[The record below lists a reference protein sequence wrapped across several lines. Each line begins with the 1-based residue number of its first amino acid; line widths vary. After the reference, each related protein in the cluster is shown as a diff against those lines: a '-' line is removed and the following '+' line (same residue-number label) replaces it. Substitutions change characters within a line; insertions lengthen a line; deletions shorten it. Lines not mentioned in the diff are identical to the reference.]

1 MNFARDTSLRNQ
13 LLCWLLLPL
22 GGIWI
27 LTACGAYF
35 LAEHF
40 ANNTF
45 DRELLNSADS
55 VIARLRSD
63 PVKIWV
69 DMPPAAQAIL
79 RHNNRDKIYYQVLKP
94 DGTRISGDA
103 ILPKPVR
110 PFESPVPSFRYAK
123 LNGQDVRIVRVKANL
138 EGREDKMV
146 SVQVAMTLNA
156 LREMTQQILLSIL
169 VPQIFMICLSALCV
183 SYGIKRGLIPL
194 SKLEKALSSRSQF
207 DLTPVESSETPA
219 EMKPVV
225 SAINIL
231 LDKLRND
238 LEQQQRFVA
247 NAAHQFRTPLAG
259 LKTYIY
265 AAKRL
270 PGDPRMTEMLEKI
283 ESGVD
288 RLTHLANKLLTLA
301 KAEPQI
307 GNASHQPVDLNF
319 VASEMTADFVSEA
332 LPKGMD
338 LTFVSS
344 DKPAMIL
351 GELTD
356 LAELT
361 SNLIENAVIYTQ
373 SGGNITV
380 RVSNGDAVRLMVQDN
395 GPGIPAEEREKV
407 FERFYRVLG
416 TAAPGSGLGLP
427 IVQEIATAHKATV
440 EISECTSGKGTK
452 VTVTFPCAPKL
463 NSNNDKNKSSSDS

>member
-1 MNFARDTSLRNQ
+1 MKSASDPSLRSQ

-22 GGIWI
+22 AGIW
-27 LTACGAYF
+27 LMTACGAYF

-79 RHNNRDKIYYQVLKP
+79 RHNFRDKIYYQVLKP

-103 ILPKPVR
+103 VLPKPIR
-110 PFESPVPSFRYAK
+110 KFDSPVPSFRNAK
-123 LNGQDVRIVRVKANL
+123 LNGQDVRMVRVKATL
-138 EGREDKMV
+138 PGREEQVVM
-146 SVQVAMTLNA
+146 VQVAQTLNA
-156 LREMTQQILLSIL
+156 LHEMTQQILLSI
-169 VPQIFMICLSALCV
+169 VIPQIFMIFFGAMCV
-183 SYGIKRGLIPL
+183 SYGITRGLIPL
-194 SKLEKALSSRSQF
+194 SRLEKALSSRSQF
-207 DLTPVESSETPA
+207 DLTPVDTTETPI
-219 EMKPVV
+219 EIRPLVY
-225 SAINIL
+225 SINTL
-231 LDKLRND
+231 LDKLRED
-238 LEQQQRFVA
+238 IDQQQRFVA

-270 PGDPRMTEMLEKI
+270 PSDPRMIEMLDKI

-301 KAEPQI
+301 KAEPQL
-307 GNASHQPVDLNF
+307 GSENHQAVDLNF

-332 LPKGMD
+332 LPKGME
-338 LTFVSS
+338 LNFVSS
-344 DKPAMIL
+344 DKPAMVY
-351 GELTD
+351 GELAD

-373 SGGNITV
+373 KGGNVTV

-395 GPGIPAEEREKV
+395 GPGIPSEEREKV

-427 IVQEIATAHKATV
+427 IVKEIATAHNATV
-440 EISECTSGKGTK
+440 EITDCISGKGTT
-452 VTVTFPCAPKL
+452 VTVTFPCAPKP
-463 NSNNDKNKSSSDS
+463 NGSKQKVIQDS

>member
-1 MNFARDTSLRNQ
+1 MKSASDTSLKYQ

-22 GGIWI
+22 GGIW
-27 LTACGAYF
+27 LFTACGAYF

-79 RHNNRDKIYYQVLKP
+79 RHNYRDKIYYQVLKP

-103 ILPKPVR
+103 VLPKPVR
-110 PFESPVPSFRYAK
+110 SFDSPVPSFRYAK
-123 LNGQDVRIVRVKANL
+123 LDGKDVRIVRVKANL
-138 EGREDKMV
+138 EGHEEKV
-146 SVQVAMTLNA
+146 VLVQVAMTLNA
-156 LREMTQQILLSIL
+156 LHDMSNQILLSIVL
-169 VPQIFMICLSALCV
+169 PQIFMIFLGALCV

-194 SKLEKALSSRSQF
+194 SKLEKALSARSQF

-219 EMKPVV
+219 EIKPLVN
-225 SAINIL
+225 AINVL
-231 LDKLRND
+231 LVKLRDD

-270 PGDPRMTEMLEKI
+270 PADPRMSEMLDKI

-301 KAEPQI
+301 KAEPQM
-307 GNASHQPVDLNF
+307 GSENHQTVDLNF

-332 LPKGMD
+332 LPKGME

-344 DKPAMIL
+344 DKPAMVY

-373 SGGNITV
+373 EGGNVTV

-427 IVQEIATAHKATV
+427 IVKEIAAAHKATV
-440 EISECTSGKGTK
+440 EITGCPSGNGTT
-452 VTVTFPCAPKL
+452 VTVTFPCAAK
-463 NSNNDKNKSSSDS
+463 SNGPSKQKPHQNT

>member
-1 MNFARDTSLRNQ
+1 MKSARDPSLRSQ

-27 LTACGAYF
+27 LTAWGAYF

-79 RHNNRDKIYYQVLKP
+79 RHNFRDKIYYQVLKP

-103 ILPKPVR
+103 VLPKPLHK
-110 PFESPVPSFRYAK
+110 FDSPVPSFRYAK
-123 LNGQDVRIVRVKANL
+123 QDGQDVRIVRVKANL
-138 EGREDKMV
+138 PGHEEQVVM
-146 SVQVAMTLNA
+146 VQVAQTLNA
-156 LREMTQQILLSIL
+156 LHEMTQQILLSIII
-169 VPQIFMICLSALCV
+169 PQIFMILLGAMCV
-183 SYGIKRGLIPL
+183 SSGIRRGLIPL
-194 SKLEKALSSRSQF
+194 SKLEKALSARSQF
-207 DLTPVESSETPA
+207 DLTPVESSETPI
-219 EMKPVV
+219 EIKPLVN
-225 SAINIL
+225 SINCL
-231 LDKLRND
+231 LDKLRED
-238 LEQQQRFVA
+238 IEQQQRFVA

-270 PGDPRMTEMLEKI
+270 PADPRMIEMLNKI

-288 RLTHLANKLLTLA
+288 RLTHLSNKLLTLA
-301 KAEPQI
+301 KAEPQM
-307 GNASHQPVDLNF
+307 GSENHQTVDLNF
-319 VASEMTADFVSEA
+319 VASEMTTDFVSEA

-338 LTFVSS
+338 LNFVSS
-344 DKPAMIL
+344 DKPAMVY
-351 GELTD
+351 GELAD

-373 SGGNITV
+373 QGGNVTV
-380 RVSNGDAVRLMVQDN
+380 RVSNGDAVRLIVQDN
-395 GPGIPAEEREKV
+395 GPGIPTEEREKV

-416 TAAPGSGLGLP
+416 TAAQGSGLGLP
-427 IVQEIATAHKATV
+427 IVKEIATAHKATV
-440 EISECTSGKGTK
+440 EITDCPSGKGTT
-452 VTVTFPCAPKL
+452 VTVTFPCAPK
-463 NSNNDKNKSSSDS
+463 SNGKNQ

>member
-1 MNFARDTSLRNQ
+1 MRFAPDSSLRSQ

-22 GGIWI
+22 GLIWL

-40 ANNTF
+40 ANNAF

-55 VIARLRSD
+55 VVARLRSD

-79 RHNNRDKIYYQVLKP
+79 RHNYRDRIYYQVLNP

-103 ILPKPVR
+103 ILPKPIR
-110 PFESPVPSFRYAK
+110 NFDSPVPSFRYAK
-123 LNGQDVRIVRVKANL
+123 LDGQDVRIVRVKANL
-138 EGREDKMV
+138 PGHADQMV
-146 SVQVAMTLNA
+146 LVQVATTLNA
-156 LREMTQQILLSIL
+156 LHEMSQQIFLSIL
-169 VPQIFMICLSALCV
+169 FPELFMIIFGALSV

-194 SKLEKALSSRSQF
+194 SKLEEALSARSQF
-207 DLTPVESSETPA
+207 DLTPVETSQTPA
-219 EMKPVV
+219 EMKPVID
-225 SAINIL
+225 AINVL
-231 LDKLRND
+231 LEKLRND

-270 PGDPRMTEMLEKI
+270 PADPRMMEMLEKV
-283 ESGVD
+283 EGGVD

-301 KAEPQI
+301 RAEPQTSST
-307 GNASHQPVDLNF
+307 NFQQVDLNF

-332 LPKGMD
+332 LPKGTE

-344 DKPAMIL
+344 ERPAL
-351 GELTD
+351 VYGELSD

-373 SGGNITV
+373 KGGNVTV

-395 GPGIPAEEREKV
+395 GPGIPKEEREKV
-407 FERFYRVLG
+407 FERFYRILG
-416 TAAPGSGLGLP
+416 TSAPGSGLGLP
-427 IVQEIATAHKATV
+427 IVKEIATAHKATV
-440 EISECTSGKGTK
+440 EITGCPSGKGTT
-452 VTVTFPCAPKL
+452 VTVTFPCAPKT
-463 NSNNDKNKSSSDS
+463 NGHSK

>member
-1 MNFARDTSLRNQ
+1 MKFARETSLRGQ

-22 GGIWI
+22 GAIWL

-35 LAEHF
+35 LAEQF
-40 ANNTF
+40 AKNTF

-63 PVKIWV
+63 PVRIWI

-79 RHNNRDKIYYQVLKP
+79 RHNYRDKIYYQVLRP

-103 ILPKPVR
+103 VLPKPVR
-110 PFESPVPSFRYAK
+110 HFDSPVPSFRYAK

-138 EGREDKMV
+138 QGHQDQMV
-146 SVQVAMTLNA
+146 LVQVAMTLNA

-169 VPQIFMICLSALCV
+169 VPQVFMIFFGALCV
-183 SYGIKRGLIPL
+183 SYGIKKGLIPL
-194 SKLEKALSSRSQF
+194 SKLEKALSARSQF
-207 DLTPVESSETPA
+207 DLTPVQSSETPA
-219 EMKPVV
+219 EIKPVV
-225 SAINIL
+225 NAINVL
-231 LDKLRND
+231 LEKLRID

-270 PGDPRMTEMLEKI
+270 PGDSRMTEMLEKI

-301 KAEPQI
+301 KAEPQM
-307 GNASHQPVDLNF
+307 GSENHQAVDLNF
-319 VASEMTADFVSEA
+319 IASEMTAEFVAEA
-332 LPKGMD
+332 LPKGTE
-338 LTFVSS
+338 LTFVGSER
-344 DKPAMIL
+344 PAMVY

-373 SGGNITV
+373 EGGNVTV

-395 GPGIPAEEREKV
+395 GPGIPLEEREKV

-416 TAAPGSGLGLP
+416 TASPGSGLGLP
-427 IVQEIATAHKATV
+427 IVKEIATAHKATV
-440 EISECTSGKGTK
+440 AITDCPSGKGTT
-452 VTVTFPCAPKL
+452 VTVTFPCAPKSIG
-463 NSNNDKNKSSSDS
+463 NTKPKSLQDD

>member
-1 MNFARDTSLRNQ
+1 M
-13 LLCWLLLPL
+13 LCWLLLPL
-22 GGIWI
+22 GGIWL
-27 LTACGAYF
+27 LTSCGAYF

-63 PVKIWV
+63 PVKIWI

-79 RHNNRDKIYYQVLKP
+79 RHNFRDKIYYQVLKP

-103 ILPKPVR
+103 VLPKPVR
-110 PFESPVPSFRYAK
+110 KFDSPVPSFRYAK
-123 LNGQDVRIVRVKANL
+123 LNGQDVRIVRVKADL
-138 EGREDKMV
+138 PGHEEQGVM
-146 SVQVAMTLNA
+146 VQVAQTLNA
-156 LREMTQQILLSIL
+156 LHEMTQQILLSIII
-169 VPQIFMICLSALCV
+169 PQIFMILLGALCV
-183 SYGIKRGLIPL
+183 SYGIRRGLIPL
-194 SKLEKALSSRSQF
+194 SKLEEALSSRSQY
-207 DLTPVESSETPA
+207 DLTPVATNETPV
-219 EMKPVV
+219 EIKPLVN
-225 SAINIL
+225 AINTL
-231 LDKLRND
+231 LNKLRED

-270 PGDPRMTEMLEKI
+270 PADPRMSEMLDNI

-288 RLTHLANKLLTLA
+288 RLTHLANKLLMLA
-301 KAEPQI
+301 KAEPQV
-307 GNASHQPVDLNF
+307 GGANHQTVDLNF
-319 VASEMTADFVSEA
+319 VASEMTADFVPDA
-332 LPKGMD
+332 LPKGME
-338 LTFVSS
+338 LNFVSS
-344 DKPAMIL
+344 DKPAMVR
-351 GELTD
+351 GELSE

-373 SGGNITV
+373 EGGNVTV

-395 GPGIPAEEREKV
+395 GPGIPVGEREKV

-427 IVQEIATAHKATV
+427 IVKEIATAHKATV
-440 EISECTSGKGTK
+440 EITDCPSGKGTT
-452 VTVTFPCAPKL
+452 VTVTFPCAPKRVA
-463 NSNNDKNKSSSDS
+463 SKTQKIHHS

>member
-1 MNFARDTSLRNQ
+1 MKFASEPSLRSQ

-22 GGIWI
+22 GGIW
-27 LTACGAYF
+27 LVTACGAYF

-79 RHNNRDKIYYQVLKP
+79 RHNFRDKIYYQVLKP

-103 ILPKPVR
+103 VLPKPVR
-110 PFESPVPSFRYAK
+110 KFDSPVPSFRNAK

-138 EGREDKMV
+138 SGHEEQVVM
-146 SVQVAMTLNA
+146 VQVAQTLNA
-156 LREMTQQILLSIL
+156 LHEMTHQILLSII
-169 VPQIFMICLSALCV
+169 VPQIFMIFFGAICV
-183 SYGIKRGLIPL
+183 SSGIRRGLIPL
-194 SKLEKALSSRSQF
+194 SRLEKALSSRSQF
-207 DLTPVESSETPA
+207 DLTPVDSNETPV
-219 EMKPVV
+219 EIKPLVN
-225 SAINIL
+225 AINIL
-231 LDKLRND
+231 LVKLQED
-238 LEQQQRFVA
+238 MEQQQRFVA

-265 AAKRL
+265 AAQRL

-301 KAEPQI
+301 KAEPQM
-307 GNASHQPVDLNF
+307 GSENHQTVDLNF

-332 LPKGMD
+332 LPKGME
-338 LTFVSS
+338 LNFISS
-344 DKPAMIL
+344 DKPAMVY
-351 GELTD
+351 GELSD

-373 SGGNITV
+373 QGGNVTV

-395 GPGIPAEEREKV
+395 GPGIPAEEKEKV

-416 TAAPGSGLGLP
+416 TVAPGSGLGLP
-427 IVQEIATAHKATV
+427 IVKEIATAHKATV
-440 EISECTSGKGTK
+440 EITDCLSGKGTT
-452 VTVTFPCAPKL
+452 VTVTFPCAPKP
-463 NSNNDKNKSSSDS
+463 NGNKQKSMLDT

>member
-1 MNFARDTSLRNQ
+1 MKQPHETSLRYQ

-22 GGIWI
+22 LAIWVC
-27 LTACGAYF
+27 TVFGAYF

-40 ANNTF
+40 ANKTF

-79 RHNNRDKIYYQVLKP
+79 RHNYRDKIYYQVLKP

-103 ILPKPVR
+103 VLPKPIR
-110 PFESPVPSFRYAK
+110 PFDSPTPSFRYAK
-123 LNGQDVRIVRVKANL
+123 LNGEDVRIVRVKANL
-138 EGREDKMV
+138 SGHEDQV
-146 SVQVAMTLNA
+146 VLVQVAQTLNA
-156 LREMTQQILLSIL
+156 LHEMSQQIILSII
-169 VPQIFMICLSALCV
+169 VPQIAMIFLGAISV
-183 SYGIKRGLIPL
+183 SFGISRGLIPL
-194 SKLEKALSSRSQF
+194 SVIEKALSKRSQF
-207 DLTPVESSETPA
+207 DLTPLESNRTPA
-219 EMKPVV
+219 EIKPLVN
-225 SAINIL
+225 AINTL
-231 LDKLRND
+231 LEQLRD
-238 LEQQQRFVA
+238 DIAQQQRFVA

-265 AAKRL
+265 GAKRL
-270 PGDPRMTEMLEKI
+270 PADPRMSEMLDKI

-301 KAEPQI
+301 KAEPQREDYQQI
-307 GNASHQPVDLNF
+307 VDLNF

-338 LTFVSS
+338 ITFVSS
-344 DKPAMIL
+344 DKPAL
-351 GELTD
+351 VYGELQD

-361 SNLIENAVIYTQ
+361 SNLIENAVLYTQ
-373 SGGNITV
+373 AGGNVTV
-380 RVSNGDAVRLMVQDN
+380 RISNGDAVRLMVQDN
-395 GPGIPAEEREKV
+395 GPGIPMHEKEKV

-416 TAAPGSGLGLP
+416 SSSPGSGLGLP
-427 IVQEIATAHKATV
+427 IVKEIASAHKATV
-440 EISECTSGKGTK
+440 EITDSFENKGTT
-452 VTVTFPCAPKL
+452 VTVTFPCAPK
-463 NSNNDKNKSSSDS
+463 SSEMHRTKSASDN

>member
-1 MNFARDTSLRNQ
+1 MKLAHDSSLKSQ

-22 GGIWI
+22 GAIWL

-40 ANNTF
+40 ANNSF

-55 VIARLRSD
+55 VVARLRSD

-79 RHNNRDKIYYQVLKP
+79 RHNYRDKIYYQVLKP

-103 ILPKPVR
+103 VLPKPVR
-110 PFESPVPSFRYAK
+110 HFDSPVPSFRYAK
-123 LNGQDVRIVRVKANL
+123 LDGQDVRIVRVKANL
-138 EGREDKMV
+138 PGHEEEIV
-146 SVQVAMTLNA
+146 LVQVAMTLNA
-156 LREMTQQILLSIL
+156 LHEMSQQIFLSIL
-169 VPQIFMICLSALCV
+169 VPQIFMIFLGALCV

-194 SKLEKALSSRSQF
+194 SKLEKALSARSQF
-207 DLTPVESSETPA
+207 DLTPVEPSETPS
-219 EMKPVV
+219 EIRPVV
-225 SAINIL
+225 DAINVL
-231 LDKLRND
+231 LNKLRND

-265 AAKRL
+265 AAKRS
-270 PGDPRMTEMLEKI
+270 PADPRMLEMLDKI
-283 ESGVD
+283 EAGVD

-307 GNASHQPVDLNF
+307 GNTNFQPVDLNF

-332 LPKGMD
+332 LPKGME

-344 DKPAMIL
+344 DKPAMVY

-373 SGGNITV
+373 NGGNVTV

-407 FERFYRVLG
+407 FERFYRILG
-416 TAAPGSGLGLP
+416 TAASGSGLGLP
-427 IVQEIATAHKATV
+427 IVKEIAAAHNATV
-440 EISECTSGKGTK
+440 EISGCISGKGTT
-452 VTVTFPCAPKL
+452 VTVTFPCAPKTNG
-463 NSNNDKNKSSSDS
+463 NSKNG